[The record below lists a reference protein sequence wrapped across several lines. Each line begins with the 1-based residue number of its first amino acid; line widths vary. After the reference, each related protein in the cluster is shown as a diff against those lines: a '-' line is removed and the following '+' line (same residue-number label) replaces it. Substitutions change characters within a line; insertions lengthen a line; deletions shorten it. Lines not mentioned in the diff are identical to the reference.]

1 MNYQQTAKQKIRKVD
16 SFYQLFP
23 NIKKHSSGLERK
35 DRFQDGFG
43 GTPVIF
49 DISRSR

>member
-23 NIKKHSSGLERK
+23 NIKKTQFRLGKKRPFSGWFRWHPGY
-35 DRFQDGFG
+35 F
-43 GTPVIF
+43 
-49 DISRSR
+49 